1 MGIGKHYGLE
11 LAKKGFNIVMI
22 DKDENETEKTR
33 RELVQSG
40 VKVIKDINFFLKFH
54 SHGNMPK
61 NVQVNTII
69 WDLGDLGDAERYE
82 GFEKVLT
89 ETTKGKFIYM
99 YINSN

>member
-40 VKVIKDINFFLKFH
+40 VKVNKDIIFF
-54 SHGNMPK
+54 
-61 NVQVNTII
+61 
-69 WDLGDLGDAERYE
+69 
-82 GFEKVLT
+82 
-89 ETTKGKFIYM
+89 
-99 YINSN
+99 

>member
-1 MGIGKHYGLE
+1 MLKYGAPNKESWAVVNVAAMGIGKHYGLE

-61 NVQVNTII
+61 NV
-69 WDLGDLGDAERYE
+69 
-82 GFEKVLT
+82 
-89 ETTKGKFIYM
+89 
-99 YINSN
+99 